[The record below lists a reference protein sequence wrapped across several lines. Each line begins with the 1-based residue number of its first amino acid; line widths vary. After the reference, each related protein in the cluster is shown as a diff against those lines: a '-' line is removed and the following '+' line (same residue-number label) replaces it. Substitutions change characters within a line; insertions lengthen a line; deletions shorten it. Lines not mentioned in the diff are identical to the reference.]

1 MKFIKA
7 NLIPIICG
15 IVILASVVV
24 LFYPL
29 SSMGAKL
36 RSRMT
41 SELSQAQVA
50 QSLRTTS
57 IHIPGHK
64 RYNAPVTPPII
75 AARLKVQTYI
85 ESQSKSVKQEYITL
99 NAWGRVEFTAQGQI
113 AKDPRH
119 HEIPLLAGMPMAGM
133 LPNPPHFLTTRRAFR
148 REYRRLFANNKHNK
162 FCFLT
167 RLDAGRPPSTE
178 RISDLVNARLKRMQ
192 EAMPQGFQSS
202 GTASTSEQKKIENAI
217 IRRQVFLAAAKCKVY
232 ARRDSFQERN
242 FVLSRHLPTSSQI
255 YEAFVDSWIQND
267 IVNAIAAMN
276 QSSPNV
282 SLSPVKRLIRI
293 TIGTDAPAALTGG
306 QTAQSQ
312 QSGDGAILVPDGGL
326 FLGALPAQSTSAP
339 GGFTG
344 GQMPGMPPGGFGTPG
359 GFGPPGGFG
368 LPGGFGPPGGLP
380 GTPAGA
386 SATSGATT
394 GAILTNHF
402 SNAKHQITLVA
413 LSVVVQANKINQFI
427 NQIYR
432 ENNGYTVLQMNMTS
446 VDPIRA
452 ITDGYVYGK
461 VPAVRLDILMEA
473 LFCTPWNEP
482 LMPPAYRARLSLLK
496 TTAAQP

>member
-15 IVILASVVV
+15 IVILASMVV
-24 LFYPL
+24 LVYPL
-29 SSMGAKL
+29 SSMEARL
-36 RSRMT
+36 RGGMT
-41 SELSQAQVA
+41 SALSQAQVA

-85 ESQSKSVKQEYITL
+85 ESQSRSVKQEYIRL
-99 NAWGRVEFTAQGQI
+99 NAWDRVEFTAHGQI
-113 AKDPRH
+113 ARDAQH
-119 HEIPLLAGMPMAGM
+119 QEIPLLAGMPMAGM
-133 LPNPPHFLTTRRAFR
+133 LPNPPRYLTTRRAFR
-148 REYRRLFANNKHNK
+148 RQYRRLFANNKQNR

-178 RISDLVNARLKRMQ
+178 RITNLVRARLKRMRD
-192 EAMPQGFQSS
+192 AMPEGFQSS
-202 GTASTSEQKKIENAI
+202 GTGGTSEHKKIENAI
-217 IRRQVFLAAAKCKVY
+217 IRRQVFLAASKCKVY
-232 ARRDSFQERN
+232 ARRASFQERN

-267 IVNAIAAMN
+267 IVNAIVAMN

-293 TIGTDAPAALTGG
+293 TIGTDAPEALTGG
-306 QTAQSQ
+306 QSSQSR
-312 QSGDGAILVPDGGL
+312 QSGNGAVLVPDGGL
-326 FLGALPAQSTSAP
+326 FLGALPAQSTSSP
-339 GGFTG
+339 G
-344 GQMPGMPPGGFGTPG
+344 GQMPGMPPGGFGMPG
-359 GFGPPGGFG
+359 GFEMPGGFAPPSG
-368 LPGGFGPPGGLP
+368 VPGSPGGAA
-380 GTPAGA
+380 AGA
-386 SATSGATT
+386 ATAGATT

-413 LSVVVQANKINQFI
+413 LSAVVQADKINDFI
-427 NQIYR
+427 NQLYR
-432 ENNGYTVLQMNMTS
+432 ENNGYTVLQMNLTS
-446 VDPIRA
+446 VDPIHA

-461 VPAVRLDILMEA
+461 VPVVRVDILMEA
-473 LFCTPWNEP
+473 LFCTPWNKP

-496 TTAAQP
+496 TTAARP

>member
-7 NLIPIICG
+7 NLIPILCG
-15 IVILASVVV
+15 IVILVSVVV

-41 SELSQAQVA
+41 TALAHAQLA

-64 RYNAPVTPPII
+64 RYNAPVTPPVIK
-75 AARLKVQTYI
+75 ARLKVQTYI
-85 ESQSKSVKQEYITL
+85 ESQSKSVKQEYIRL
-99 NAWGRVEFTAQGQI
+99 NAWGRVEFTAQGRI

-133 LPNPPHFLTTRRAFR
+133 LPNPPRYLTTRRAFR
-148 REYRRLFANNKHNK
+148 RQYRRLFVNSKQNK

-167 RLDAGRPPSTE
+167 RLDAGQPPSAN
-178 RISDLVNARLKRMQ
+178 RISALVNARLKRM
-192 EAMPQGFQSS
+192 EDAMPQGFQSS

-232 ARRDSFQERN
+232 ARRDCFQERN

-255 YEAFVDSWIQND
+255 YEAFVDSWIQSD
-267 IVNAIAAMN
+267 IVNAIVAMN
-276 QSSPNV
+276 QTSANV

-306 QTAQSQ
+306 QS
-312 QSGDGAILVPDGGL
+312 QSGKGAVLVSDGRL
-326 FLGALPAQSTSAP
+326 FLGALPAQSTSTP

-344 GQMPGMPPGGFGTPG
+344 GQMPGMPPGGFGVPG
-359 GFGPPGGFG
+359 GFGAPGGYPG
-368 LPGGFGPPGGLP
+368 MPGGAAPGGA
-380 GTPAGA
+380 TA
-386 SATSGATT
+386 SATT

-402 SNAKHQITLVA
+402 SNAKHQVTLVA
-413 LSVVVQANKINQFI
+413 LSVVVQADKINDFI
-427 NQIYR
+427 NQLYR

-446 VDPIRA
+446 VDPIHA
-452 ITDGYVYGK
+452 ITEGYVYGK
-461 VPAVRLDILMEA
+461 VPVVRVDILMEA

-482 LMPPAYRARLSLLK
+482 LMPPAYRARLSLLG
-496 TTAAQP
+496 TAAKQP